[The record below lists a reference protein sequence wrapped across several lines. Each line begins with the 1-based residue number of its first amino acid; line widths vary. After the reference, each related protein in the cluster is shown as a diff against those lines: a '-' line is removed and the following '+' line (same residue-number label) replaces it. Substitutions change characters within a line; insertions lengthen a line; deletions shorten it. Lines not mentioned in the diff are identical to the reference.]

1 MARNFVRVVLEATEV
16 EAGVI
21 ATAVLLTSE
30 LVTNVVTHVGSV
42 SELRVEAVERAIRV
56 NVTDD
61 DDRRPE
67 MGIPTVDD
75 AHGRGLRIVDALA
88 DAWGVDPDPVHGKT
102 VWFELR
108 TREQPKGLAFT
119 NRLASRHRR

>member
-1 MARNFVRVVLEATEV
+1 MARHFVRAVLETTEV
-16 EAGVI
+16 EAAVI
-21 ATAVLLTSE
+21 ETAELLTSE
-30 LVTNVVTHVGSV
+30 VVTNVVVHVGSA
-42 SELRVEAVERAIRV
+42 SELLVEACDGSVRV
-56 NVTDD
+56 RVSDD

-67 MGIPTVDD
+67 MAISTPAD

-108 TREQPKGLAFT
+108 TRKPVKGLALT
-119 NRLASRHRR
+119 NR